1 MSNNKSTLRQIID
14 RNVERHLVKEFLM
27 NNTKKAGFGGL
38 DIRRTPT
45 GTEVTV
51 KAERPGMVIGRKG
64 KIINELQKQLDERFG
79 LENPRL
85 KVDEV
90 EDAALN
96 AQVMAEKIASAME
109 RGWYYRRAG
118 HSAALNIMEAG
129 ARGVIITLAGK
140 LTGSRNRTQKFV
152 QGHVKYCGETAL
164 QHMDVGY
171 SVCIKKLGTI
181 GVTVAIM
188 RKGTKLPHEISI
200 YSEEQLRM
208 NAEAAEDAP
217 KAEEGSE

>member
-1 MSNNKSTLRQIID
+1 M
-14 RNVERHLVKEFLM
+14 E
-27 NNTKKAGFGGL
+27 NTSKAGFGGL

-64 KIINELQKQLDERFG
+64 KIINELQKRLNEEFS

-90 EDAALN
+90 EDPALN

-118 HSAALNIMEAG
+118 ASAAMNIMDAG
-129 ARGVIITLAGK
+129 ARGVIVTLAGK
-140 LTGSRNRTQKFV
+140 LTGSRNRTQKFIH
-152 QGHVKYCGETAL
+152 GHIKYCGETAI
-164 QHMDVGY
+164 QHMDKGY
-171 SVCIKKLGTI
+171 AVCIKKLGTI
-181 GVTVAIM
+181 GVSVAIM
-188 RKGTKLPHEISI
+188 RKGTKLPHEITIFSK
-200 YSEEQLRM
+200 EELRIREEA
-208 NAEAAEDAP
+208 NADKEPAP
-217 KAEEGSE
+217 EGSE